1 MPPAVPD
8 PGRLALVPFVLAIA
22 FFVEQLDATIV
33 MTALPAMA
41 ASLHTTALRLNLTIT
56 GYVLSLAL
64 FIPISGWTADR
75 LGARRVFVA
84 ALLGF
89 TAASVACAAATSLP
103 MLVAFRILQGL
114 GGAMMTPVGR
124 LILLRSFPPERLA
137 AAMSRMTAPVLIGP
151 ALGPLLGGLLTSY
164 AGWRWIFLVNVPIG
178 LLGALAAW
186 RILPEIPPQLSQRFD
201 GRGFVLAASGI
212 ALLQIL
218 VEALDWPHVGV
229 AADMALLAAAAM
241 LLLLYGR
248 QARGKPHAA
257 LDLGLF
263 GIRAFRI
270 GVLGGLLGRIGL
282 NAVMFLL
289 PLMLQLAFGCS
300 AIQSGLITFLAAI
313 GALLTKTV
321 TQRLLRSFGFDRLL
335 LANALLAAGTV
346 AGFAIGSRHTPIWAA
361 VPYVLAFGM
370 IRSVQFSSS
379 NALSFS
385 EVPRTRLGPCVS
397 LAGVA
402 QQLGMSF
409 GVSLCAL
416 ILGRLALHG
425 VGQVPAFRIAFLLM
439 ALFPLASAL
448 GFMRLQA
455 QDGAAVSHHRRVQPA

>member
-1 MPPAVPD
+1 MLPTARDPD
-8 PGRLALVPFVLAIA
+8 RLALIPFVLAVA

-33 MTALPAMA
+33 VTALPAMA
-41 ASLHTTALRLNLTIT
+41 ASLHTTALRLNLAIT
-56 GYVLSLAL
+56 AYVLSLAL

-89 TAASVACAAATSLP
+89 TAASVACAVATSLP
-103 MLVAFRILQGL
+103 MLVACRVLQGL

-137 AAMSRMTAPVLIGP
+137 AAMSQMAAPVLIGP

-178 LLGALAAW
+178 LVGALCAW
-186 RILPEIPPQLSQRFD
+186 RILPEIPPQPDQRFD
-201 GRGFVLAASGI
+201 GRGLILAGLGI
-212 ALLQIL
+212 MLLQIL
-218 VEALDWPHVGV
+218 VEALDWPQVGRTV
-229 AADMALLAAAAM
+229 DAAMLTAAIM

-248 QARGKPHAA
+248 HARLTPHAA

-263 GIRAFRI
+263 RIRAFRI
-270 GVLGGLLGRIGL
+270 GVLAGLLGRIGL
-282 NAVMFLL
+282 NAAAFLL

-321 TQRLLRSFGFDRLL
+321 TQHLLRALGFDRLL
-335 LANALLAAGTV
+335 LANALLAAV
-346 AGFAIGSRHTPIWAA
+346 AIAGFAAGSRHTPIWAA
-361 VPYVLAFGM
+361 AAYVLAFGM
-370 IRSVQFSSS
+370 IRSVQFSGS

-416 ILGRLALHG
+416 ILGRLALHD
-425 VGQVPAFRIAFLLM
+425 VGQAQAFRIAFLLM
-439 ALFPLASAL
+439 ALFPLASAVGFL
-448 GFMRLQA
+448 GLRA
-455 QDGAAVSHHRRVQPA
+455 EDGAAVSHHHRAHPA